1 MRFLV
6 RGRGQSRSSG
16 RLSCID
22 FFSKIEIEHD
32 TLWLMGLESGKK
44 PGGSKEDDLE
54 RLPLLQG
61 ATNRNKIFLDSSG
74 DIFYKLE
81 NKKEQEHY
89 KIIDTFR
96 KELEQKGVMFPTLL
110 ETRQITSD
118 EGLYVGVTRIP
129 NFHAFDIAEHF
140 GAYTDPDPNPSFIAF
155 LAALDSIATTIP
167 AQHFE
172 EEDEEALSAVLMFV
186 NQAYDLIKEDVENI
200 VGQKELADLFTKSQ
214 KYIQD
219 IPRVVQHKDA
229 NSSNWR
235 TVKVENKIFV
245 NMLDLETLGVARRE
259 WDEGRMYSLL
269 CLDEG
274 KQEIFKN
281 LVLDHAAFEDVS
293 QQIYFW
299 RVVLF
304 RSIRELNLIYT
315 EKYRAPLEQYTNTQ
329 GGENIK
335 EDIKKGLLRNIK
347 HSVTELNVRMT

>member
-1 MRFLV
+1 MLFLENML
-6 RGRGQSRSSG
+6 G
-16 RLSCID
+16 
-22 FFSKIEIEHD
+22 HD

-118 EGLYVGVTRIP
+118 EGLYVGATRIP
-129 NFHAFDIAEHF
+129 NSHAFDTTVHF
-140 GAYTDPDPNPSFIAF
+140 GAYTDPDPNPSFIEF

-259 WDEGRMYSLL
+259 WNVEGRFQGR
-269 CLDEG
+269 LDSRVTKKGRAETLEFVEAL
-274 KQEIFKN
+274 KLEH
-281 LVLDHAAFEDVS
+281 VDV
-293 QQIYFW
+293 IYFAENE
-299 RVVLF
+299 RTRFLADAIARRFPDVEMRQDQRLNE
-304 RSIRELNLIYT
+304 RDGGIHEGRLYIDIYGQDELASDYT
-315 EKYRAPLEQYTNTQ
+315 RRFVNKPPP
-329 GGENIK
+329 
-335 EDIKKGLLRNIK
+335 
-347 HSVTELNVRMT
+347 